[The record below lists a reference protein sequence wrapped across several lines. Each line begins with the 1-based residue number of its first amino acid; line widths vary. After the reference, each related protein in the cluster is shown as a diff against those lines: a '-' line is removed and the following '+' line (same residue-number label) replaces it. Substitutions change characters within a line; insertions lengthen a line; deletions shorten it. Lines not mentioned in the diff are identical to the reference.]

1 MSEYISDIAFSSS
14 VKDYQ
19 AKEGSRHSYQKV
31 AESRDWQNS
40 ITDQLRSFIA
50 DRDSFYIATVNRE
63 GQPYIQHRGGPKGFL
78 KVLDDHTL
86 GFADYS
92 GNRQYISAG
101 NLQDSKKVS
110 LFLMDYPTRSRI
122 KIWGEAKII
131 GKDDKLLNLLKDD
144 DYNAVI
150 ERAMIINL
158 KAWDV
163 NCPQHITPRYTLEEL
178 EPQIGEL
185 KERIKELKI
194 KLDSCEPKADQ

>member
-1 MSEYISDIAFSSS
+1 MSEYISDIAFSPT

-19 AKEGSRHSYQKV
+19 EKEGSRFSYQKV
-31 AESRDWQNS
+31 AESRDWQNT
-40 ITDQLRSFIA
+40 ITDRLRSFVA
-50 DRDSFYIATVNRE
+50 NRDSFYLATVNKD

-92 GNRQYISAG
+92 GNRQFISAG

-122 KIWGEAKII
+122 KIWGEARII
-131 GKDDKLLNLLKDD
+131 QKDDKLMEQLKDD
-144 DYNAVI
+144 DYKAIN
-150 ERAMIINL
+150 ERAMIITL

-178 EPQIGEL
+178 EPQIGDL
-185 KERIKELKI
+185 KDRIKELEV
-194 KLDSCEPKADQ
+194 KLESCEPGT

>member
-1 MSEYISDIAFSSS
+1 MSEYISDIAFSPS

-19 AKEGSRHSYQKV
+19 DKEGSRRSYQKV

-40 ITDQLRSFIA
+40 ITDQLRSFVA
-50 DRDSFYIATVNRE
+50 NRDSFYIATVNKD
-63 GQPYIQHRGGPKGFL
+63 GQPYIQHPGGPKGFL

-122 KIWGEAKII
+122 KNMG
-131 GKDDKLLNLLKDD
+131 
-144 DYNAVI
+144 
-150 ERAMIINL
+150 
-158 KAWDV
+158 
-163 NCPQHITPRYTLEEL
+163 
-178 EPQIGEL
+178 
-185 KERIKELKI
+185 
-194 KLDSCEPKADQ
+194 

>member
-1 MSEYISDIAFSSS
+1 MSEYISDIAFSPT

-19 AKEGSRHSYQKV
+19 EKEGSRFSYQKV
-31 AESRDWQNS
+31 AESRDWQNT
-40 ITDQLRSFIA
+40 ITDRLRSFVA
-50 DRDSFYIATVNRE
+50 NRDSFYLATVNKD

-92 GNRQYISAG
+92 GNRQFISAG

-122 KIWGEAKII
+122 KIWGEARII
-131 GKDDKLLNLLKDD
+131 GKDDKLMEQLKDD
-144 DYNAVI
+144 DYKAIN
-150 ERAMIINL
+150 ERAMIITL

-178 EPQIGEL
+178 EPQIGDL
-185 KERIKELKI
+185 KDRIKELEV
-194 KLDSCEPKADQ
+194 KLESCEPGT

>member
-1 MSEYISDIAFSSS
+1 MSEYISDIAFSPT

-19 AKEGSRHSYQKV
+19 EKEGSRFSYQKV
-31 AESRDWQNS
+31 AESRDWQNT
-40 ITDQLRSFIA
+40 ITDRLRSFVA
-50 DRDSFYIATVNRE
+50 NRDSFYLATVNKD

-92 GNRQYISAG
+92 GNRQFISAG

-122 KIWGEAKII
+122 KIWGEARII
-131 GKDDKLLNLLKDD
+131 QKDDKLMEQLKDD
-144 DYNAVI
+144 DYKAIN
-150 ERAMIINL
+150 ERAMIITL

-163 NCPQHITPRYTLEEL
+163 NRPQHITPRYTLEEL
-178 EPQIGEL
+178 EPQIGAL
-185 KERIKELKI
+185 KDRIKALEV
-194 KLDSCEPKADQ
+194 KLESCEPGT

>member
-1 MSEYISDIAFSSS
+1 MSEYISDIAFSPT

-19 AKEGSRHSYQKV
+19 EKEGSRFSYQKV
-31 AESRDWQNS
+31 AESRDWQNT
-40 ITDQLRSFIA
+40 ITDRLRSFVA
-50 DRDSFYIATVNRE
+50 NRDSFYLATVNKD

-92 GNRQYISAG
+92 GNRQFISAG

-122 KIWGEAKII
+122 KIWGEARII
-131 GKDDKLLNLLKDD
+131 EKDDKLMDQLKDD
-144 DYNAVI
+144 DYKAIN
-150 ERAMIINL
+150 ERAMIITL

-178 EPQIGEL
+178 EPQIGDL
-185 KERIKELKI
+185 KDRIKELEV
-194 KLDSCEPKADQ
+194 KLESCEPCL